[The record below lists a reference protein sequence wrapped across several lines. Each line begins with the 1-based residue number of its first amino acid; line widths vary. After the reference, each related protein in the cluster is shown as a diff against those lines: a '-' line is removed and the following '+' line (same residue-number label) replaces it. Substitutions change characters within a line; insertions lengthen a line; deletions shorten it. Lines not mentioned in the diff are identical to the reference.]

1 LGISVDE
8 NALRRLG
15 MPRAPLLAR
24 SRNLASLESR
34 APGGNFMKKWCMGVL
49 MSSVALVAT
58 GACGGDKNANP
69 APCKT
74 GALACACYPNDT
86 CDGQLSCFAEL
97 CLDLSAAGGAGSL
110 GQGGGD
116 VEPVGGASDQPIGG
130 EGAIAGSGAGAGLG
144 GSMSLGGSS
153 GTAGEGT
160 SGTAGQGASGTAG
173 QGTSG
178 SASGGTG
185 TVEAFPP
192 DPAGCALVTTCPT
205 CCETTGVYA
214 LDTLANDATAK
225 YVTCFTVTE
234 EAALAEFDFAS
245 YDQVGAIFFR
255 FATAQDIGTLGV
267 SGVGTGGSLEV
278 ALVRAQGK
286 DGCIYPI
293 VGGSLSPTPDT
304 CWGLG
309 AGPYALLPA
318 DQIEVRVRAL
328 QPGRAALNVTGVV
341 YGP

>member
-1 LGISVDE
+1 
-8 NALRRLG
+8 
-15 MPRAPLLAR
+15 
-24 SRNLASLESR
+24 
-34 APGGNFMKKWCMGVL
+34 MKKWCLGVL
-49 MSSVALVAT
+49 MSGVTLVAM
-58 GACGGDKNANP
+58 GACGGDKTANQ

-74 GALACACYPNDT
+74 GALACSCYPNDT
-86 CDGQLSCFAEL
+86 CDDGLSCFAEL
-97 CLDLSAAGGAGSL
+97 CLDLSAVGGAGSL

-116 VEPVGGASDQPIGG
+116 AETEGGAADQPTGG
-130 EGAIAGSGAGAGLG
+130 MNAAGGSGSGAGRG
-144 GSMSLGGSS
+144 GSVNIGGFNGSAGKGNSGS
-153 GTAGEGT
+153 GT
-160 SGTAGQGASGTAG
+160 
-173 QGTSG
+173 
-178 SASGGTG
+178 GGTG
-185 TVEAFPP
+185 GTGNVETFPP

-205 CCETTGVYA
+205 CCQTTGVYA
-214 LDTLANDATAK
+214 LDAFNKDATAK
-225 YVTCFTVTE
+225 YVTGFTVTE
-234 EAALAEFDFAS
+234 GGALAEFDFAS
-245 YDQVGAIFFR
+245 YDEVGAIFFR
-255 FATAQDIGTLGV
+255 FGTAQNIASLGV

-293 VGGSLSPTPDT
+293 IGGSLSPTPDT